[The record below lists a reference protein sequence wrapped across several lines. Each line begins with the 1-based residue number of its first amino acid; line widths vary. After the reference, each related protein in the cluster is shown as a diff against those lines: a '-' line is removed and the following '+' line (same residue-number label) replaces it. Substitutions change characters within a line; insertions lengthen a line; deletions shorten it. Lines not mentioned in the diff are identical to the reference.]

1 MFQGRRVGVVVPA
14 WNEARLIGRV
24 IETMPSFVDHIVVV
38 DDASTDGTSEVAV
51 AADRR
56 GVVDVL
62 RQPAN
67 AGVGQA
73 LIDGHRRAQALGCDV
88 IAVMAGDAQMAPDDL
103 ASVIG
108 PVVEGRAEY
117 VKGNRLLRD
126 DVVERMPRYRLIG
139 NSILTFLSKFAHG
152 YWHSMDPQCGYTAIS
167 SRALEIIPLES
178 MIRGYGYNADL
189 LHMLNVA
196 GLRVAEVEVEPVY
209 GEEVSYIKLR
219 KYVPT
224 VASLLV
230 RRFIRRILVKYVV
243 RNFHPLALMY
253 LFAAFL
259 FFIVIPGLTVRL
271 FVLYAQQGVV
281 PSTTLVLLNSA
292 ALFGFMATIF
302 AMWMDMEDNRRLWV
316 EAPPPWTVAGGST
329 ATGPHGV

>member
-1 MFQGRRVGVVVPA
+1 MPA
-14 WNEARLIGRV
+14 WNESRLIGRV
-24 IETMPSFVDHIVVV
+24 IETMPDFVDHIVVV
-38 DDASTDGTSEVAV
+38 DDASTDGTAEVAL
-51 AADRR
+51 AADCR
-56 GVVDVL
+56 GVVDLVQ
-62 RQPAN
+62 QPVN
-67 AGVGQA
+67 SGVGQA

-88 IAVMAGDAQMAPDDL
+88 IAVMAGDAQMSPDDL
-103 ASVIG
+103 AGVIA
-108 PVVEGRAEY
+108 PVLEGRADY

-139 NSILTFLSKFAHG
+139 NAVLTFLSKFAHG
-152 YWHSMDPQCGYTAIS
+152 YWPSMDPQCGYTAIS
-167 SRALEIIPLES
+167 SRALEVIPLES

-189 LHMLNVA
+189 LHMLNIA

-224 VASLLV
+224 VASLLL
-230 RRFIRRILVKYVV
+230 RRFIRRILIKYVV

-253 LFAAFL
+253 LFAALL
-259 FFIVIPGLTVRL
+259 FFLAVPALTIRL

-302 AMWMDMEDNRRLWV
+302 AMWMDMEENRRLWSD
-316 EAPPPWTVAGGST
+316 APPPWTVAGGTT
-329 ATGPHGV
+329 APGTHGA